1 MRDYEAIIAEFDR
14 QREDAAQAIFRL
26 AEALRKLGRI
36 EEARVQYRAS
46 SANSSTSRNSP
57 ASASSNYPRMPRI
70 SFPQGPPFPRRR
82 RALKSNHCSKKN
94 SRLLE
99 EQLARTKDL
108 IKQGVASEASIFPGP
123 ARHPSHQTT
132 TRPPRGGEPERSG
145 LRRDEFECKPGAF
158 GFRKPPSHAASRV
171 PPRTSSNTRPVVA
184 VVGSISQ
191 PGVVDFRPGMK
202 ICDAITERG
211 GPDRRGDASRVRL
224 TRGGESRDLDLS
236 DIASQ
241 PENNVELEPGDSIIV
256 PSCAPRKKP
265 STADATPSPPTDP
278 PPPPLPRR

>member
-14 QREDAAQAIFRL
+14 QREDAAQSIFRL
-26 AEALRKLGRI
+26 AEALRRLGRI
-36 EEARVQYRAS
+36 EEARVQYARILREFVDFPELARLS
-46 SANSSTSRNSP
+46 QQQLSQNAANQFPTGAANPPHP
-57 ASASSNYPRMPRI
+57 ASPEERPL
-70 SFPQGPPFPRRR
+70 
-82 RALKSNHCSKKN
+82 LKEELG
-94 SRLLE
+94 LLE

-108 IKQGVASEASIFPGP
+108 IKQGLASEASMFPVQRDILHVKQQL
-123 ARHPSHQTT
+123 AR
-132 TRPPRGGEPERSG
+132 
-145 LRRDEFECKPGAF
+145 LA
-158 GFRKPPSHAASRV
+158 AASRHAAGSAETNSNASPARWV
-171 PPRTSSNTRPVVA
+171 PKTPFPRIEGSAETGSNTRPVVA

-236 DIASQ
+236 DIPSH

-256 PSCAPRKKP
+256 LPAPRSKKP
-265 STADATPSPPTDP
+265 STADATTSPATDPSPTTPA
-278 PPPPLPRR
+278 RR